1 MKNSHEGGSVQ
12 KALLGENKS
21 AFSKYRELFVG
32 NKGFL
37 YLLKYELII
46 LFFSGVPGS
55 LGFFL
60 RKIFFP
66 MLFKAVGK
74 GVVFGRNM
82 TIRHPH
88 KIVIG
93 EQTFFD
99 DYVVLDAKG
108 SENEGI
114 IIGKNVIIGRST
126 ILSCKKGS
134 IFLDDFCNIS
144 ANCFLLSE
152 TEIRLGKYCF
162 MAGHCYLVAGG
173 NHSFDKTDVPIMF
186 QPSQDMGGITIADD
200 VWLGASVTVLDGVS
214 MGKGCIVGA
223 GAVVKD
229 SLQEYNI
236 AVGVPA
242 RKIKSRLS

>member
-1 MKNSHEGGSVQ
+1 MKNSYEGGSVQ

-46 LFFSGVPGS
+46 LFFSGVPGA

-93 EQTFFD
+93 EQAFFD

-186 QPSQDMGGITIADD
+186 QPSRDMGGITIADD

-242 RKIKSRLS
+242 RKVKSRLS

>member
-1 MKNSHEGGSVQ
+1 MKNSHEYGSVQ

-21 AFSKYRELFVG
+21 AFSKYKELFVG

-46 LFFSGVPGS
+46 LFFSGIPGA

-108 SENEGI
+108 SKNEGI
-114 IIGKNVIIGRST
+114 IIGENVIIGRST

-173 NHSFDKTDVPIMF
+173 NHSFDQIDVPIMF
-186 QPSQDMGGITIADD
+186 QPSRDMGGITIADD

-214 MGKGCIVGA
+214 IGKGCIVGA

-229 SLQEYNI
+229 PLLEYNI